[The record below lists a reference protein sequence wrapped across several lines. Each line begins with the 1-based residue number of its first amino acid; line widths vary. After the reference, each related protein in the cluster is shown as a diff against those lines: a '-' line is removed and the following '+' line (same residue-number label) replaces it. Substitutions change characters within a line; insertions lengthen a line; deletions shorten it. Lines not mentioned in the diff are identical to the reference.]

1 MHAPTKGGN
10 LKDPDFYGG
19 TQDFEEEDSN
29 GTDDEQREK
38 VKQDMEY
45 MRTTIKVENEA
56 RDGRAN
62 SDEYFAFQEKVNDI
76 LEQHDEVL
84 VLHMNILKVNF
95 LYFEQNRKTQF
106 F

>member
-1 MHAPTKGGN
+1 
-10 LKDPDFYGG
+10 
-19 TQDFEEEDSN
+19 
-29 GTDDEQREK
+29 
-38 VKQDMEY
+38 

-84 VLHMNILKVNF
+84 VLHMNILKVSNRNLFIF
-95 LYFEQNRKTQF
+95 LFGGDYRDCTQISATTHCTPLDKLKF